1 MVSSAGATDWRE
13 SRRRSAREAI
23 VEAAWVLVREQGLA
37 GLSLRDLARRA
48 GITTPTV
55 YAYFDSKDAIYD
67 AMFGQA
73 ATQFAAR
80 MAEPYDGDEPGEA
93 LVAVVWRFV
102 DFCTGDL
109 ARYQLLFQRTLPG
122 FTPSPESYAPA
133 VSALAGAQELLAL
146 NGITE
151 QRHVDMWTAL
161 TTGLVDQQVSNDP
174 GGDRW
179 IRLIDESVAM
189 FLAHCQPTGARRKP
203 APSLSRSK
211 GARS

>member
-1 MVSSAGATDWRE
+1 MVSSTGATDWRE
-13 SRRRSAREAI
+13 SRRNSARDAI
-23 VEAAWVLVREQGLA
+23 VEAAWALVREKGLA

-55 YAYFDSKDAIYD
+55 YAYFESKDDIYD

-73 ATQFAAR
+73 ATQFAER
-80 MAEPYDGDEPGEA
+80 MAEAHDCEEPREA
-93 LVAVVWRFV
+93 LLAVVRRFV
-102 DFCTGDL
+102 DFCTSDL
-109 ARYQLLFQRTLPG
+109 GRYQLLFQRTLPG
-122 FTPSPESYAPA
+122 FEPSPESYAPA
-133 VSALAGAQELLAL
+133 VKALAGARELLAL
-146 NGITE
+146 NGINE

-189 FLAHCQPTGARRKP
+189 FLDHCQTTGARRKR
-203 APSLSRSK
+203 APSLSRPR
-211 GARS
+211 GAR